1 VHTVRRPGV
10 EELDRSQCGPSVL
23 GKSPQLVACPCR
35 GDEADDDGENAG
47 DLVEP
52 QGLGNTHGVDDDHP
66 HGNRPLT
73 EADFGKCDRA
83 LDVAIDAI
91 RTLVDRRSD
100 LLAEGDGGSRSTAVL
115 LAD

>member
-1 VHTVRRPGV
+1 LARRRGEPTFRV
-10 EELDRSQCGPSVL
+10 TACLAKLLKDSLAERRALRKELVGIYNLRSAV
-23 GKSPQLVACPCR
+23 V
-35 GDEADDDGENAG
+35 
-47 DLVEP
+47 
-52 QGLGNTHGVDDDHP
+52 